1 MIGEWFG
8 SIAEGMRHNIQPLDP
23 ANGMLDDD
31 PHAGFEKIEPF
42 LVLGQFA
49 VFGFLIGDDDVQVG
63 IGSSQALKS

>member
-1 MIGEWFG
+1 MGDD
-8 SIAEGMRHNIQPLDP
+8 IQALDST
-23 ANGMLDDD
+23 NGMLDDD